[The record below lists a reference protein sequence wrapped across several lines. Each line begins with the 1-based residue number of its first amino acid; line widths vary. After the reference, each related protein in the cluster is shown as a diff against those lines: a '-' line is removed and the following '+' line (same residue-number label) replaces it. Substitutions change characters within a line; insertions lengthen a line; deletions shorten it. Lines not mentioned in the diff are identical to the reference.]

1 MVDSREKYLMAALTI
16 SSDVD
21 HFSLCLDFANTMVW
35 HTSDQPVE
43 KLNHYSDLVAWAYA
57 ADLLASDQAEQLNEL
72 AQQHPIQAASTL
84 ATAIAVRE
92 AIYGI
97 VVAYVNGRSPT
108 TSDLTTF
115 NTALSHALAQSQLT
129 TTAGRFIWSWQT
141 AEAALD
147 AMLWPI
153 VHSAAELLTTPE
165 ILARVGQCADDRGC
179 GYLFLDVSKN
189 RSRRWCDIN
198 DCGNRAKQR
207 RYYQRQHK
215 ANQA

>member
-1 MVDSREKYLMAALTI
+1 MTTLTI
-16 SSDVD
+16 NRDVAQL
-21 HFSLCLDFANTMVW
+21 SLCLDFANTMLW
-35 HTSDQPVE
+35 HASDQPEE
-43 KLNHYSDLVAWAYA
+43 KLNHYSDLVAWAQ
-57 ADLLASDQAEQLNEL
+57 DVNLLDTEQAQQLNKL
-72 AQQHPIQAASTL
+72 AQQFSAQAANTL
-84 ATAIAVRE
+84 KAAIEIRE

-97 VVAYVNGRSPT
+97 LLATINGRSPAA
-108 TSDLTTF
+108 SDLASF
-115 NTALSHALAQSQLT
+115 NTALAHALAQSQLKT
-129 TTAGRFIWSWQT
+129 TVEGFAWSWQVDD
-141 AEAALD
+141 AALD
-147 AMLWPI
+147 AMLWP
-153 VHSAAELLTTPE
+153 VGRSAANLLTTPE